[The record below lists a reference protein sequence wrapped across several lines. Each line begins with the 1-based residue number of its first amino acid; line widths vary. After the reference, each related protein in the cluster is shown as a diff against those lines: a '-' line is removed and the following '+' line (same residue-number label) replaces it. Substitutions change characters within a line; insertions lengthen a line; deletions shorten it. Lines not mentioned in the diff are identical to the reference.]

1 MDTLHSVLKPRIG
14 IGTGTLAYFG
24 EVQNYQ
30 IGFLPTINKIGGSI
44 YLNAP
49 LSKSFNIEFST
60 MYGKIG
66 ANERGLTR
74 NLNFESRIRSGS
86 IMLNYN
92 FYPFF
97 KNIRPIFTPFIGIGF
112 TSFEFLSKTDL
123 YDANGTMYHYWSD
136 GSVMSL
142 AETDPLANSAVPLYR
157 DYVYETDLREQNFDS
172 LGKYKE
178 QSFAIPISMGGEWHL
193 TPRVDFRLST
203 TLNYSFTDL
212 IDNISPAGSGV
223 RQGDDKKDYFMYT
236 SASISYD
243 LEFNRNG
250 GGYKDFDPDELDEFD
265 QSDMD
270 QDGVIDALDDCPK
283 SPLEAIVDENGCPVD
298 TDLDGVADYFDE
310 EENTPRGNYVD
321 QYGVTITEDDFRR
334 QQELFNDSTGALHD
348 FDEDYLEVGFRDSEG
363 KIVKAKDKDESL
375 KKSYVVIIGK
385 EHKDISANELHKYL
399 GYNNFQTITKGDTVF
414 YVLGE
419 YESIEDAVA
428 AKTSL
433 ESEGIEVQVIGKTN
447 HSGTEFSDIDNEVVD
462 KVEKINIESGKEL
475 PTFSEPEQ
483 VYRVQVGAFKNKI
496 DADKLFPNISSLVYA
511 TGEDGI
517 TRYYTGKFD
526 NYEDAEAYQKTLA
539 KNGYDKS
546 FVVAYQDHE
555 RVTLK
560 EAGVNLPDGYNEE
573 QELNTFVE
581 PRDTTTNNHTNNND
595 NTVNSSIDMSKVRY
609 RVILGRFD
617 GDIPVE
623 TIDIYMSIGG
633 IRPIKNEDGST
644 SYYSKSVES
653 ESDAENL
660 ISDYETYGIH
670 DLKIIYEYNGQYYSR
685 EEFLNLTE

>member
-1 MDTLHSVLKPRIG
+1 MDTLSSVQKPRIG

-30 IGFLPTINKIGGSI
+30 IGLLPTINKIGGSL
-44 YLNAP
+44 YVNAP
-49 LSKSFNIEFST
+49 ISKSFNLEFST

-66 ANERGLTR
+66 ANERGLSR

-86 IMLNYN
+86 IMLHYN

-97 KNIRPIFTPFIGIGF
+97 KNIRPMFTPYIGVGF

-136 GSVMSL
+136 GSIMSL
-142 AETDPLANSAVPLYR
+142 AETDPLANTANPLYR

-178 QSFAIPISMGGEWHL
+178 QSFAIPISIGGEWHL
-193 TPRVDFRLST
+193 TPRIDFRLST
-203 TLNYSFTDL
+203 TFNYTFTDL
-212 IDNISPAGSGV
+212 IDNISPAGSGP
-223 RQGDDKKDYFMYT
+223 REGDSKKDYYMYT

-243 LEFNRNG
+243 LQFNSNRSNEHNG
-250 GGYKDFDPDELDEFD
+250 DSDNELSEFD

-270 QDGVIDALDDCPK
+270 QDGVIDAFDDCPK
-283 SPLEAIVDENGCPVD
+283 SPLEAIVDEHGCPID

-348 FDEDYLEVGFRDSEG
+348 FDEDYLEVGFRDSQG
-363 KIVKAKDKDESL
+363 RIIKANEKDQNV

-399 GYNNFQTITKGDTVF
+399 GYNDFQTITKGDTVF

-419 YESIEDAVA
+419 YETIEDAVA

-433 ESEGIEVQVIGKTN
+433 ENEGIEVQVIGKTN
-447 HSGTEFSDIDNEVVD
+447 HSGTEFSNIPEEVIG
-462 KVEKINIESGKEL
+462 KVEKINIEGGKEL
-475 PTFSEPEQ
+475 PEINKPSE

-496 DADKLFPNISSLVYA
+496 DAEKLFPNISSLVYA

-526 NYEDAEAYQKTLA
+526 NYDDAEAYRNTLA
-539 KNGYDKS
+539 KNGYEKS

-560 EAGVNLPDGYNEE
+560 EAGVSLPEGYSEE
-573 QELNTFVE
+573 QELATFVE
-581 PRDTTTNNHTNNND
+581 PRDTSTTGTSISE
-595 NTVNSSIDMSKVRY
+595 TVNTSLDMSKVKY
-609 RVILGRFD
+609 RVLLGRFE

-623 TIDIYMSIGG
+623 TIDIFMSIGG
-633 IRPIKNEDGST
+633 IRPVKNEDGST
-644 SYYSKSVES
+644 SYYSKSVKS
-653 ESDAENL
+653 EDDANNL
-660 ISDYETYGIH
+660 ISDYKTYGMS
-670 DLKIIYEYNGQYYSR
+670 DLKIVYEYNGEYYSK
-685 EEFLNLTE
+685 EDFLKLTE